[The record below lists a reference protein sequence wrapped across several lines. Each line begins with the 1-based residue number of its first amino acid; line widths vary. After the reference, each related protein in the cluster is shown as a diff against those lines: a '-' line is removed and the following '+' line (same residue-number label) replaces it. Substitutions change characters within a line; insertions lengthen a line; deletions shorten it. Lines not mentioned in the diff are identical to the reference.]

1 MSISKD
7 VPVEITNE
15 AKSKLK
21 VVVFAKNDCAPESHY
36 VAWQVLN
43 VSPSTSEKFIYP
55 AETSADAR
63 WSGKSLHPVQAE
75 PGSTLEILHPEE
87 DSTPVLQQGQ

>member
-21 VVVFAKNDCAPESHY
+21 VVVFAKNDCAPESDY
-36 VAWQVLN
+36 VAWQVLD
-43 VSPSTSEKFIYP
+43 VSPSTSEKFVY
-55 AETSADAR
+55 
-63 WSGKSLHPVQAE
+63 PVQAKS
-75 PGSTLEILHPEE
+75 GSTLEILHPEE
-87 DSTPVLQQGQ
+87 NSTPVLQQGQ